1 MSRCKD
7 KSLTAMCPS
16 FAKLGHMSFSSSE
29 RSKLAQLLHDL
40 GPDAP
45 TLCEGWTTRDMAA
58 HLWTRENQF
67 VATAGVFV
75 PALSD
80 RAEQAHAET
89 AQRDYDKVVDEWGR
103 GPTGLNPWRVLD
115 SKGNFA
121 EHFIHH
127 EDVRRANGQDEPRD
141 FSRVVNKQM
150 HSTLEKLAKAM
161 LRKSKQPVV
170 LYPEGFSR
178 IVAADSN
185 GVSENGSAVVAVHG
199 EVGELLLWVY
209 GRDAAHVKIEGDES
223 QVVKSSL

>member
-1 MSRCKD
+1 
-7 KSLTAMCPS
+7 
-16 FAKLGHMSFSSSE
+16 MSFSSSE
-29 RSKLAQLLHDL
+29 RSKLVQLLHEL

-45 TLCEGWTTRDMAA
+45 TLCEGWTTRDLAA
-58 HLWTRENQF
+58 HLWVRENRPD
-67 VATAGVFV
+67 AIAGMFIS
-75 PALSD
+75 PLSD
-80 RAEQAHAET
+80 RLDKVQSEAAE
-89 AQRDYDKVVDEWGR
+89 RDYDKLVDAWGR
-103 GPTGLNPWRVLD
+103 GPQGLNPWRVLD

-150 HSTLEKLAKAM
+150 HRTLEKLAKAM

-170 LYPEGFSR
+170 LYPKGFSR

>member
-1 MSRCKD
+1 
-7 KSLTAMCPS
+7 
-16 FAKLGHMSFSSSE
+16 MSFSSSE
-29 RSKLAQLLHDL
+29 RSKLARFLHDL

-58 HLWTRENQF
+58 HLWVRENRPD
-67 VATAGVFV
+67 AIAGMFIS
-75 PALSD
+75 PLSERLD
-80 RAEQAHAET
+80 KVQSEVT
-89 AQRDYDKVVDEWGR
+89 QRDYDKVVNEWGR
-103 GPTGLNPWRVLD
+103 GPTGVNPWRVLD

-127 EDVRRANGQDEPRD
+127 EDVRRANGQEEPRD

-170 LYPEGFSR
+170 LHPEGFPR
-178 IVAADSN
+178 IVAADRN
-185 GVSENGSAVVAVHG
+185 GVSEKGSAVVAVHG

-209 GRDAAHVKIEGDES
+209 GRDAAHVRIDGDES